1 MNIRKFVAPTMR
13 DALQQVRVALG
24 ADAVILSNRRT
35 GDSVELLAADDYDE
49 AVYAAAVRHAQS
61 SAPASTSAST
71 SASAP
76 PVTAA
81 AVAPAP
87 APAPAP
93 VQAAATPP
101 PAAVPVVAAPAPVIV
116 HRQDPEVLALRR
128 ELQGLR
134 QLLETQVATLARQ
147 SLGQRDPLRARVVE
161 DLEGLGMTPEMAA
174 ALAEEAPAAARVDDP
189 EFWRVPLAL
198 LARRLPVVDDGL
210 LAKGGVFAL
219 VGPTG
224 VGKTTT
230 IAKLA
235 ARFVVQHGASQV
247 ALVTTD
253 HYRIGAREQLLTY
266 ARMLGVPM
274 HAASAAAELS
284 MVLDSLAGRK
294 LVLVDT
300 AGMGPRDLRFH
311 EQSRLLDGGRGRLKV
326 LLTLAANTEYGALD
340 AVASACSSLDPAAV
354 VLTKVD
360 EAHRLGG
367 ALSVLLR
374 HDLPLAHLCDGQR
387 VPEDLHAAGTR
398 RIWLVREAL
407 KRARA
412 AAKAAA
418 RAARGVARHA

>member
-49 AVYAAAVRHAQS
+49 AVYAAAMRHAQAT
-61 SAPASTSAST
+61 APAVAASPP
-71 SASAP
+71 AP
-76 PVTAA
+76 VAA
-81 AVAPAP
+81 APAP
-87 APAPAP
+87 TPTQAPTAAPAP
-93 VQAAATPP
+93 VASVPAVPAP
-101 PAAVPVVAAPAPVIV
+101 PAAPVIV

-174 ALAEEAPAAARVDDP
+174 ALAEETPAAARVDDP

-210 LAKGGVFAL
+210 LAKGGMFAL

-274 HAASAAAELS
+274 HAASTAAELS

-340 AVASACSSLDPAAV
+340 AVAAACSTLDPAAV

-418 RAARGVARHA
+418 RSAAGAARGVARHA